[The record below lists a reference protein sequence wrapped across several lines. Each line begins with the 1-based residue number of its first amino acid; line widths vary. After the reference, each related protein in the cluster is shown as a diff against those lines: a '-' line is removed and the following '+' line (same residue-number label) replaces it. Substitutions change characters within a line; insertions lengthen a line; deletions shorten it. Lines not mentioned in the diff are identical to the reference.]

1 MVGVNA
7 AVWSHP
13 WDLVDEGPERAAERI
28 ASLGIDEVNLATS
41 MHSVQTLNPHNPE
54 RKTFFA
60 EASEYFRPDG
70 DRYGAITPDV
80 NETMGEADWLT
91 EIADGFASASVDL
104 NLNSWGA
111 PFHSSRQGRRHPD
124 ATITSP
130 FGDSLIWGLCPS
142 NPDVRE
148 FGTAMAADLADRG
161 VFETVEME
169 LADYQYG
176 TGYGW
181 HHQEFFHRLGPLGE
195 FLFGLCCCE
204 HCRANARDAG
214 VDADRA
220 REAAKKGLADR
231 FEGRIAHDVDVG
243 GWLAEHPEVAA
254 YADARRGTLTDL
266 FGDFEDA
273 IGDADFGYYFKM
285 GGLGDDRMGVEHS
298 WKHGLDLGGV
308 SRHLD
313 EATVLAYH
321 SDPAVVRDDVRT
333 TRSLLD
339 ASVRAGVL
347 AGDPIVRSRADLRE
361 QVAAAVDAGADSLS
375 FYGYGVLSDRNL
387 SWIGD
392 VLSELA

>member
-1 MVGVNA
+1 VVGVKTA
-7 AVWSHP
+7 IWSHP
-13 WDLVDEGPERAAERI
+13 WDLVDEGPERAARRI
-28 ASLGIDEVNLATS
+28 ASLGIDEVNLATT

-60 EASEYFRPDG
+60 DASAYFQPDG
-70 DRYGAITPDV
+70 RRYGSITPDV
-80 NETMGEADWLT
+80 NETMGEADWLA
-91 EIADGFASASVDL
+91 EIAGGFEGTGVDL
-104 NLNSWGA
+104 NSWSV

-148 FGTAMAADLADRG
+148 FGTALAADLADRG
-161 VFETVEME
+161 AFETVEME

-195 FLFGLCCCE
+195 FLFGLCFCE
-204 HCRANARDAG
+204 HCRSRARDAG
-214 VDADRA
+214 VAVDRA
-220 REAAKKGLADR
+220 REAAKTGLADR
-231 FEGRIAHDVDVG
+231 FEGRIAHDTDVG
-243 GWLAEHPEVAA
+243 GWLVEHPGVAA
-254 YADARRGTLTDL
+254 YADVRRETLTDL
-266 FGDFEDA
+266 FADFDDALGDTN
-273 IGDADFGYYFKM
+273 FGYYFKM

-298 WKHGLDLGGV
+298 WKHGLDLSGI

-321 SDPAVVRDDVRT
+321 SDPTVVRDDVAT

-339 ASVRAGVL
+339 APVRAGVL
-347 AGDPIVRSRADLRE
+347 AGHPIVRSRAQLRE
-361 QVAAAVDAGADSLS
+361 QVEAAVDAGTDSLA
-375 FYGYGVLSDRNL
+375 FYGYGVLPDRNL
-387 SWIGD
+387 EWIGD
-392 VLSELA
+392 VLSTLA